1 MSLPGPRAIR
11 YALGTAGACVSAAA
25 QCSMCRNAVA
35 AQGAADT
42 FDRAILILLIPAVA
56 MFSCV
61 FIFAC
66 RYGNSEPVHDSQ
78 RGEDEGTVD

>member
-1 MSLPGPRAIR
+1 MKKAMSF
-11 YALGTAGACVSAAA
+11 ALGAAACAPALA

-42 FDRAILILLIPAVA
+42 FDRAILILLVPAVA
-56 MFSCV
+56 MFSSV

-66 RYGNSEPVHDSQ
+66 RCGRSE
-78 RGEDEGTVD
+78 RADESKPPAKKA